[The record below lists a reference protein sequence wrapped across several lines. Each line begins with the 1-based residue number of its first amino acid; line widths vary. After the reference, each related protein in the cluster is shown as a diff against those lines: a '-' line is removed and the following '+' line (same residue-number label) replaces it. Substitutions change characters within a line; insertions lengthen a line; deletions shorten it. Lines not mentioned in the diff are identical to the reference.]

1 MLTDCRYDTNR
12 VKSALSRI
20 DSPSWRAWSGYAFE
34 NLCLLHVQPIKKA
47 LGISG
52 VYAEVSSWQ
61 SREHGAQIDLL
72 IDRRDHII
80 SVCEIKF
87 SKDPY
92 VINKAYRGELERKLT
107 AFRLETQTRKTVFL
121 TLISTFGLQANQH
134 SIGFVQNVVTMNDL
148 FG

>member
-1 MLTDCRYDTNR
+1 M
-12 VKSALSRI
+12 
-20 DSPSWRAWSGYAFE
+20 
-34 NLCLLHVQPIKKA
+34 
-47 LGISG
+47 GISG